1 MSPSS
6 GCSNEK
12 PQASMS
18 VCNLTANIANSIV
31 GFAVLTLPTGME
43 RLSDNGMAT
52 SEALGVGVVLLLVF
66 GTLNAWTFTLIAEAC
81 ERTGVPQ
88 PAFSLTFCAI
98 IHSRQPRR
106 RPVPRAFVASHRDL
120 LVYGGVAEN
129 ARAAYC
135 VAGLVEHAADQ
146 LQQCGHLPVHHWR
159 ARAHEAVPAF
169 DSPAEKYA

>member
-18 VCNLTANIANSIV
+18 VCNLSANIANSIV

-81 ERTGVPQ
+81 ERTGTCSYTAAWQKTLGPRTAWLVSSSTLLISFNNAVICQ
-88 PAFSLTFCAI
+88 SIIGVCLTDLIGFFVETPEEL
-98 IHSRQPRR
+98 PRLR
-106 RPVPRAFVASHRDL
+106 IQLSVVVAVL
-120 LVYGGVAEN
+120 LP
-129 ARAAYC
+129 
-135 VAGLVEHAADQ
+135 L
-146 LQQCGHLPVHHWR
+146 W
-159 ARAHEAVPAF
+159 
-169 DSPAEKYA
+169 